1 MNIDSAS
8 TFLISS
14 ILFSVSCL
22 ILAAAATAI
31 NNLLHKYWKP
41 VTMFS
46 VDSWTLFGSSAADRY
61 VENHPEVMSK
71 KAELEKIAPTF
82 VDLPKDKK

>member
-1 MNIDSAS
+1 MNIDNAS
-8 TFLISS
+8 TFLIGS

-41 VTMFS
+41 VTIFS
-46 VDSWTLFGSSAADRY
+46 EDSWTLFGQSAADRY
-61 VENHPEVMSK
+61 VENHPEIVARRTK
-71 KAELEKIAPTF
+71 LEKIAPILTES
-82 VDLPKDKK
+82 PKDKK